1 MIEQGFGQT
10 KRRFHCLFEKLR
22 ISPKKAC
29 LTFIACAV
37 LHNICKDLGMPDF
50 PEEDGFED
58 PNNIHVEYAALGF
71 HDEDGA
77 MRAHITA
84 EYFQ

>member
-1 MIEQGFGQT
+1 MT
-10 KRRFHCLFEKLR
+10 
-22 ISPKKAC
+22 
-29 LTFIACAV
+29 
-37 LHNICKDLGMPDF
+37 DF